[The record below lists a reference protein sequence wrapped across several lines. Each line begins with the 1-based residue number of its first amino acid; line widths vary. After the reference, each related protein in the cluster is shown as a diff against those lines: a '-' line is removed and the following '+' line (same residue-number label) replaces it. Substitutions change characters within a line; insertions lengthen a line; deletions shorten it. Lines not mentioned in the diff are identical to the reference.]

1 MADTRITTTDSSG
14 TRRLGLHGQLA
25 VSMHR
30 QLATILGNRLGAQHA
45 RYFARPALTPNGG
58 PNGGRI
64 DWYAPLAGTARPLT
78 ALPAA
83 DAERLAA
90 QARQI
95 ESDIAQLA
103 AKLKAE
109 GQSAELVGRM
119 LELALVTPGPS
130 RGHLYEV
137 GGQPVLTQWGHE
149 AEGAAGLSDATAPSG
164 TPSGIPSGA
173 PSIDAPSIAEAT
185 GGRSAPP
192 DSSAAPADAGTRIT
206 STGPS
211 GTRRLELDGQPAVSM
226 HRPLATIL
234 GNRLGPRHARYLAR
248 PVLGPNGGPSG
259 GPSGG
264 RIDWHAPLAGTVRPL
279 TALPAADAE
288 RLAAQARQIESDI
301 AQLAAKLKAEGQP
314 DERMGRMLE
323 QALVTPGPSRG
334 HLYEVGGQPV
344 LTQWGHEAEGAS
356 KPGAAGAPPFT
367 TGATSGTRSGAA
379 IGGTAEAGALGAT
392 AGVSAPR
399 TLRDWLAWLLPLLL
413 ALLLLFL
420 LLRACEPLPPVTVE
434 VPGAAPAAPA
444 GNGDALA
451 ALESE
456 EQILRAKLAELNRNR
471 AEDLAQCGPVPPAIQ
486 PVEPVPPALPPRA
499 ELPPPAAPA
508 PATPAPTKPEAAPPA
523 PEAAPPPKP
532 KPKAQAAQTPPA
544 EPKPKSCNPTFA
556 PGDEPEVVLIV
567 DGSKSMDERHLGP
580 QTRMDLAR
588 RSIEHMVRG
597 LPKPVEVA
605 LVEFTTCTD
614 VRRDKFYSAPE
625 RDALV
630 REVQRLT
637 PTGGTPLARSLER
650 AGNIVSSDADATI
663 VVVSD
668 GDDTCHGDPCAV
680 ARAIKDR
687 KPRVT
692 INVIDLSD
700 QSGRATVQCIA
711 KATGGK
717 VLSPSSGADML
728 QKMQQA
734 TRQPDVRQCGP

>member
-1 MADTRITTTDSSG
+1 M
-14 TRRLGLHGQLA
+14 
-25 VSMHR
+25 
-30 QLATILGNRLGAQHA
+30 
-45 RYFARPALTPNGG
+45 PAGE
-58 PNGGRI
+58 
-64 DWYAPLAGTARPLT
+64 
-78 ALPAA
+78 
-83 DAERLAA
+83 AERLAA

-119 LELALVTPGPS
+119 LELALVTPGQPLF
-130 RGHLYEV
+130 HLYEV
-137 GGQPVLTQWGHE
+137 GGQPVLTLWGHE
-149 AEGAAGLSDATAPSG
+149 VEGAAGLSDATAPSG
-164 TPSGIPSGA
+164 PTPATPPAGDAAGSRSVQPESPTA
-173 PSIDAPSIAEAT
+173 PTPDA
-185 GGRSAPP
+185 
-192 DSSAAPADAGTRIT
+192 AGTRIT

-211 GTRRLELDGQPAVSM
+211 GMRRLGLDGQPAVSM
-226 HRPLATIL
+226 HRQLATIL
-234 GNRLGPRHARYLAR
+234 GNRLGPRHARYFAR
-248 PVLGPNGGPSG
+248 PLLSPD
-259 GPSGG
+259 GG
-264 RIDWHAPLAGTVRPL
+264 RIDWHAPLAGTARPL
-279 TALPAADAE
+279 TALPAGEAE

-314 DERMGRMLE
+314 DERMGRVLE
-323 QALVTPGPSRG
+323 QALATPGPSRA

-344 LTQWGHEAEGAS
+344 LTQWGHEAEGMARRRGTGAPS
-356 KPGAAGAPPFT
+356 AIKESGTAAGTESA
-367 TGATSGTRSGAA
+367 GVRSAHPA
-379 IGGTAEAGALGAT
+379 VPTLSPAAEAGALGAI
-392 AGVSAPR
+392 AGTPTRR
-399 TLRDWLAWLLPLLL
+399 TLWGWLTWLLPLLL

-420 LLRACEPLPPVTVE
+420 LLRACEPLPPVAVE
-434 VPGAAPAAPA
+434 VPGAVPAAPA

-451 ALESE
+451 TLESE
-456 EQILRAKLAELNRNR
+456 EQVLRAKLAELNRSR
-471 AEDLAQCGPVPPAIQ
+471 AEELAQCGPVPPAVQ
-486 PVEPVPPALPPRA
+486 PPRA
-499 ELPPPAAPA
+499 ELSPPPAAPA
-508 PATPAPTKPEAAPPA
+508 PTPSLPAPSLPDAAPPA
-523 PEAAPPPKP
+523 SAVPGTPPPPPPPKP
-532 KPKAQAAQTPPA
+532 KAQTAQAPQA
-544 EPKPKSCNPTFA
+544 EPKPRPKSCNPTFA

-650 AGNIVSSDADATI
+650 AGNIVSSDAEATI
-663 VVVSD
+663 IVVSD

-680 ARAIKDR
+680 ARAIKER

-692 INVIDLSD
+692 VNVIDLSD

-717 VLSPSSGADML
+717 VLSPNSGADML

>member
-30 QLATILGNRLGAQHA
+30 QLATILGNRLGPQHA
-45 RYFARPALTPNGG
+45 RYFARPVLN

-64 DWYAPLAGTARPLT
+64 DWYAPLAGTVRPLT
-78 ALPAA
+78 ALPAGE
-83 DAERLAA
+83 AERLAA

-119 LELALVTPGPS
+119 LELALITPGQPLP
-130 RGHLYEV
+130 HLYEI
-137 GGQPVLTQWGHE
+137 GGQPVLTLWGHE
-149 AEGAAGLSDATAPSG
+149 AEGAMGLSDASAPSG
-164 TPSGIPSGA
+164 PTPATPSAADATGA
-173 PSIDAPSIAEAT
+173 PSE
-185 GGRSAPP
+185 RP
-192 DSSAAPADAGTRIT
+192 DSPATRTPDAAGTRIT

-211 GTRRLELDGQPAVSM
+211 GTRRLELEGQPAVSM
-226 HRPLATIL
+226 HRQLATIV
-234 GNRLGPRHARYLAR
+234 GNRLGPRHARYFAR
-248 PVLGPNGGPSG
+248 PVLAPDGS
-259 GPSGG
+259 
-264 RIDWHAPLAGTVRPL
+264 RIDWHAPLSGTARPL
-279 TALPAADAE
+279 TALPAGEAE

-314 DERMGRMLE
+314 DERLGRMLE
-323 QALVTPGPSRG
+323 QALVTPGPSRA

-344 LTQWGHEAEGAS
+344 LTQWGHEAEGAAR
-356 KPGAAGAPPFT
+356 PGGAGAPSSIPESARAGSVRPT
-367 TGATSGTRSGAA
+367 LSPA
-379 IGGTAEAGALGAT
+379 AEAGALGAT
-392 AGVSAPR
+392 AGTPARR
-399 TLRDWLAWLLPLLL
+399 TLRGWLTWLLPLLL

-420 LLRACEPLPPVTVE
+420 LLRACEPLPPVVVE
-434 VPGAAPAAPA
+434 VPGAVPAAPA
-444 GNGDALA
+444 GNGDSLA

-456 EQILRAKLAELNRNR
+456 EQALRAKLAELNRSR
-471 AEDLAQCGPVPPAIQ
+471 AEELAQCGPVPPAVQ
-486 PVEPVPPALPPRA
+486 PPRV
-499 ELPPPAAPA
+499 ELSPPPAAP
-508 PATPAPTKPEAAPPA
+508 TPAPSSPDIAAPAPAA
-523 PEAAPPPKP
+523 PEAAPPPPPPPPKP
-532 KPKAQAAQTPPA
+532 KPQAAQAPPA
-544 EPKPKSCNPTFA
+544 EPKPQQPPKSCNPTFA

-650 AGNIVSSDADATI
+650 AGNIVSSDAEATI
-663 VVVSD
+663 IVVSD
-668 GDDTCHGDPCAV
+668 GDDTCHGDPCAA
-680 ARAIKDR
+680 ARAIKAR

-717 VLSPSSGADML
+717 VLSPNSGADML

>member
-30 QLATILGNRLGAQHA
+30 QLATILGNRLGPRHA
-45 RYFARPALTPNGG
+45 RYFARPALNPS
-58 PNGGRI
+58 GGRI

-78 ALPAA
+78 ALPAE

-95 ESDIAQLA
+95 ESDITQLA
-103 AKLKAE
+103 AKLKGE

-119 LELALVTPGPS
+119 LELALVTPGQPLP
-130 RGHLYEV
+130 HLYEV
-137 GGQPVLTQWGHE
+137 GGQPVLTLWGHE
-149 AEGAAGLSDATAPSG
+149 AEGAAGLRDATAPSG
-164 TPSGIPSGA
+164 PTPATPSAAEFTGA
-173 PSIDAPSIAEAT
+173 PS
-185 GGRSAPP
+185 GRP
-192 DSSAAPADAGTRIT
+192 DSPTAPAPDSAGTRIT
-206 STGPS
+206 STGSS
-211 GTRRLELDGQPAVSM
+211 GTRRLGLPGEPAVSM
-226 HRPLATIL
+226 HRQLATIL
-234 GNRLGPRHARYLAR
+234 GNRLGPRHARYFAR
-248 PVLGPNGGPSG
+248 PLLSPD
-259 GPSGG
+259 GG

-279 TALPAADAE
+279 TALPAEDAE

-314 DERMGRMLE
+314 DERMGRVLE
-323 QALVTPGPSRG
+323 QALATPGPSRA

-344 LTQWGHEAEGAS
+344 LTQWGHEAEGAPR
-356 KPGAAGAPPFT
+356 PGGAGAPSSIPE
-367 TGATSGTRSGAA
+367 SGTESARPRSVDAA
-379 IGGTAEAGALGAT
+379 ASTVLPAAEVGALGAT
-392 AGVSAPR
+392 AGAPARR
-399 TLRDWLAWLLPLLL
+399 TLRGWLTWLLPLLL

-420 LLRACEPLPPVTVE
+420 LLRACEPLPPVAVE
-434 VPGAAPAAPA
+434 IPGAVPAAPV
-444 GNGDALA
+444 GNSDALA
-451 ALESE
+451 TLESE
-456 EQILRAKLAELNRNR
+456 EQALRARLAELNRSR
-471 AEDLAQCGPVPPAIQ
+471 AEELAQCGPIPPLVPPAVQ
-486 PVEPVPPALPPRA
+486 PPEPVPPALPPRA
-499 ELPPPAAPA
+499 ELSPPPAAPA
-508 PATPAPTKPEAAPPA
+508 PGPTSPDVAPSAP
-523 PEAAPPPKP
+523 PPPKP
-532 KPKAQAAQTPPA
+532 KAQSVQAPPA
-544 EPKPKSCNPTFA
+544 ETKPQPKPKSCNPTFA

-580 QTRMDLAR
+580 QTRMDMAR

-650 AGNIVSSDADATI
+650 AGNIVSSDAEATI
-663 VVVSD
+663 IVVSD
-668 GDDTCHGDPCAV
+668 GDDTCHGDPCAA
-680 ARAIKDR
+680 ARAIKAR

-717 VLSPSSGADML
+717 VLSPNSGADML

-734 TRQPDVRQCGP
+734 TRQPDIRQCGP